1 MSAVQTSFRYGT
13 AILDFGNA
21 PGKTDT
27 TVVVT
32 GQNGIGAQSLVRANL
47 AVVAT
52 ATHSVD
58 EVMVIG
64 SEMLSVFAFN
74 TVPNVG
80 FSIRGLSRRGSLRG
94 TFIILWSWA

>member
-1 MSAVQTSFRYGT
+1 MSSVQSSFRYG
-13 AILDFGNA
+13 AVVLDFGNA
-21 PGKTDT
+21 PGKTDA
-27 TVVVT
+27 TVTVT

-58 EVMVIG
+58 EIMVIG
-64 SEMLSVFAFN
+64 SEMLTVFAFN
-74 TVPNVG
+74 TVQNVG

-94 TFIILWSWA
+94 TFVILWSWA